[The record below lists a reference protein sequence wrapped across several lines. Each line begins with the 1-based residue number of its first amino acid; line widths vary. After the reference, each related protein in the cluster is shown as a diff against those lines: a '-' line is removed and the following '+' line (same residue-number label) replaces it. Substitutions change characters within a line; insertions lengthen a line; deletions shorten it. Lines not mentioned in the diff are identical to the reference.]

1 MKILHLIASVNPTH
15 GGPIESVLQGAL
27 AWARLGH
34 ETQIACLDHP
44 SDPWVKACPIAVHA
58 LGLGGET
65 YDGFRKCLPWLRY
78 GYSPRL
84 VPWLKANRGGYDAF
98 VVNGLW
104 NYVAFAAKRAFS
116 GGKAPYLVFSHGML
130 DPWFKKAYPL
140 KHIAKQIVWLFSEG
154 PLLTGAASVIF
165 TTEDE
170 RRLARNAFWPY
181 RITERVLDFG
191 TADPPA
197 ASIQQIEAFRAAFPR
212 LRGRRY
218 LLFLSRIHPKK
229 GIDLLIRAF
238 ASKARSVADLD
249 LVIAGPDQVGYRAQL
264 EGIARESGVGDRVV
278 WPGMIQGDLKWGMI
292 RSAEALIL
300 PSHQENFGIVVAE
313 AMACGR
319 PVLIS
324 DKVNVCGE
332 VEASKSG
339 IVAADDLAGTETL
352 LDRFLALS
360 DDAKAKMGAA
370 GRQCF
375 LEKFE
380 IGRSAVSLLD
390 LIAELRG

>member
-1 MKILHLIASVNPTH
+1 
-15 GGPIESVLQGAL
+15 
-27 AWARLGH
+27 
-34 ETQIACLDHP
+34 
-44 SDPWVKACPIAVHA
+44 
-58 LGLGGET
+58 
-65 YDGFRKCLPWLRY
+65 
-78 GYSPRL
+78 L
-84 VPWLKANRGGYDAF
+84 VPWLKANRDGYDAF

-104 NYVAFAAKRAFS
+104 NYVSLAAKRAFS
-116 GGKAPYLVFSHGML
+116 GSNSPYLVFSHGML

-140 KHIAKQIVWLFSEG
+140 KHIAKQIFWLFSEG
-154 PLLTGAASVIF
+154 PLLTGAASVMF
-165 TTEDE
+165 TTEEE
-170 RRLARNAFWPY
+170 RRLAKNAFWPY

-197 ASIQQIEAFRAAFPR
+197 ASIQQIEAFHVAFPR

-229 GIDLLIRAF
+229 GIDLLIQAF
-238 ASKARSVADLD
+238 ARKARAISDLD

-264 EGIARESGVGDRVV
+264 EAIARECEVGDRVV
-278 WPGMIQGDLKWGMI
+278 WPGMVQGDIKWGMI
-292 RSAEALIL
+292 RSAEALML

-332 VEASKSG
+332 VEASESG
-339 IVAADDLAGTETL
+339 IVAPDDLAGTENL

-370 GRQCF
+370 ARRCF

-380 IGRSAVSLLD
+380 ISRSAVSLLD
-390 LIAELRG
+390 LIAELKG